1 MKLNEGIQT
10 GIVGVP
16 DYNRQPGVAES
27 AQRLAETG
35 AEQAGVVKD
44 TVLADAAEVAGV
56 AKDELAKLASDARTQ
71 VQGLWSQAS
80 GQLREQAGNGKQQ
93 LGDLLHSLA
102 AELGQMA
109 SKSDDGGPLTALAK
123 QAAARG
129 GELSHWLQE
138 SEPADVLVEI
148 KRFARRRPF
157 VFLAGA
163 AVAGMVVG
171 RLSRGLMAADESRPG
186 QPSVARASGY
196 SELGSSA
203 GVRAVPTTTRV
214 TEPQLAVEPDLGAPG
229 GVLR

>member
-10 GIVGVP
+10 GSVGVP

-27 AQRLAETG
+27 AQHLAETG

-109 SKSDDGGPLTALAK
+109 SKSDDGGRATSTAST
-123 QAAARG
+123 AARTPRSPS
-129 GELSHWLQE
+129 ERRIQPNSRAEAVE
-138 SEPADVLVEI
+138 SN
-148 KRFARRRPF
+148 
-157 VFLAGA
+157 
-163 AVAGMVVG
+163 
-171 RLSRGLMAADESRPG
+171 SRPRLVG
-186 QPSVARASGY
+186 D
-196 SELGSSA
+196 
-203 GVRAVPTTTRV
+203 VR
-214 TEPQLAVEPDLGAPG
+214 
-229 GVLR
+229 